1 MSKGCRTPA
10 ASAMR
15 RSMRIS
21 AGWSAGRPMAVLSA
35 SLSGAE
41 FPASFFS
48 FCGTPMTPLPFPG
61 VGEAEGPMARYYFHI
76 KDGPALI
83 KDQEGTELSTAE
95 EARAQAL
102 RSAREL
108 WADASKSG
116 RELGADAVVIADE
129 HGRTLTFVP
138 MTEALPKRSR

>member
-41 FPASFFS
+41 FPALFS
-48 FCGTPMTPLPFPG
+48 LCRIPMNPLPFPG

-83 KDQEGTELSTAE
+83 KDQEGT
-95 EARAQAL
+95 
-102 RSAREL
+102 
-108 WADASKSG
+108 DAIKSG
-116 RELGADAVVIADE
+116 SELGADAVVIADE